1 MKKILIT
8 GASGF
13 VGQAFLKRVL
23 DEKQY
28 LPVVAVRQKIEHNP
42 AIEQILIDD
51 LTTADWSSALQNVNI
66 VVHIAG
72 RAHIMDKNDANAQ
85 KKYHA
90 LNTEATLALA
100 KQALG
105 AGVKRFVFI
114 SSITVNGQSTT
125 KPFTELDKPS
135 PQAGYALSKYEA
147 EQALQTLTAN
157 TAMELVII
165 RPPLVYG
172 PKVKANF
179 LSLLKWVKRGIP
191 LPLGSVNNKRSFISI
206 TNLVDFM
213 CTALTHPL
221 AANQL
226 FLVSDDEQPSTPEL
240 LKIVAHHMGK
250 KIVLVPIPVCLL
262 QIAARLLGKPRMAM
276 QLCGSLQV
284 DNSKAKKLLD
294 WKPPLTLD
302 QAIQQTVIS
311 FKEEEK

>member
-51 LTTADWSSALQNVNI
+51 LTTADWSDTLTDIAI

-72 RAHIMDKNDANAQ
+72 RAHVLKEMAEDPMQAFRAVNV
-85 KKYHA
+85 
-90 LNTEATLALA
+90 EATVALA
-100 KQALG
+100 KRALA
-105 AGVKRFVFI
+105 AGVKRFIFI
-114 SSITVNGQSTT
+114 SSIGVNGQSTT
-125 KPFTELDKPS
+125 KPFTELDIPH
-135 PQAGYALSKYEA
+135 PQTDYARSKYEA
-147 EQALQTLTAN
+147 EQALQTLTAD
-157 TAMELVII
+157 TTMELVII

-191 LPLGSVNNKRSFISI
+191 LPLGSVNNQRSFVSI
-206 TNLVDFM
+206 ANLVDFI
-213 CTALTHPL
+213 CTTLEHPV
-221 AANQL
+221 AANQI
-226 FLVSDDEQPSTPEL
+226 FLVADKEQPSTPEL
-240 LKIVAHHMGK
+240 LKKVAHEMDK
-250 KIVLVPIPVCLL
+250 KMCLVPIPVCLL
-262 QIAARLLGKPRMAM
+262 KFAARVVGKQHMAT
-276 QLCGSLQV
+276 QLCDSLQV
-284 DNSKAKKLLD
+284 DITKANKLLG
-294 WKPPLTLD
+294 WKPPLTFD